1 MILLIK
7 RSKYISILSMIHKL
21 QNYPIVT
28 TDHPKA
34 KDQFLKG
41 IKTIQQSHKSKT
53 ILYVVRQGSTK
64 QTARQKI
71 NTLSLVP
78 TFNINSVSKQ

>member
-1 MILLIK
+1 
-7 RSKYISILSMIHKL
+7 MIHKL

-34 KDQFLKG
+34 KDQFLIRHRKQYSNH
-41 IKTIQQSHKSKT
+41 ISQKLFFI
-53 ILYVVRQGSTK
+53 VRQGSTK